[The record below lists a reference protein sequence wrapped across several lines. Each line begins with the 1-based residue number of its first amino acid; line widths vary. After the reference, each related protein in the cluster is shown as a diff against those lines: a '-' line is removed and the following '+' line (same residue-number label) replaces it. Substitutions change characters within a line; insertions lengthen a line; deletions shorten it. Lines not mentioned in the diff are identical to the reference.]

1 MSNTITITGMDTTAA
16 DGLSPDNIN
25 SQFATIAVTLSER
38 PSRHWVD
45 LFYTLWAQKLKADVI
60 ELGEFAED
68 KNLTQKERDAF
79 RAAAYQLNARI
90 HSPSESCAPAFV
102 HPAPMNSA
110 EPSRIAWQLG
120 WVGLYN
126 GLEKYTARVREVVQ
140 ATNEQIS
147 IYPPAIAFQEVAE
160 KEARDAESRA
170 ARVAKVIETVASVIE
185 DRPSPMLDQLAASEQ
200 KAADDRMLEQLAN
213 DVAVRKRKAK
223 VAPQFD
229 PNNGTFMPALLGAK

>member
-1 MSNTITITGMDTTAA
+1 MDTTAA

-25 SQFATIAVTLSER
+25 SQFATIALTLSER
-38 PSRHWVD
+38 PSRYWVD

-60 ELGEFAED
+60 ELGEFAEG

-79 RAAAYQLNARI
+79 RAAAYDLNARI

-102 HPAPMNSA
+102 HPAPANSA

-147 IYPPAIAFQEVAE
+147 IYPPAIAFREVAE

-170 ARVAKVIETVASVIE
+170 AKVTKIIEIVASVIE
-185 DRPSPMLDQLAASEQ
+185 DRPSSLLDELALQEKQS
-200 KAADDRMLEQLAN
+200 ADDRILAQRAN
-213 DVAVRKRKAK
+213 EVAVRARKAK
-223 VAPQFD
+223 VTPQFAGD
-229 PNNGTFMPALLGAK
+229 NLVFMPAK